1 MTNNLFIGK
10 NSFICKSIF
19 PSVRGKYISH
29 KEIKDVNFKK
39 YKNIFLL
46 SSPKNYKKE
55 NIKNFIF
62 EKKILNKITNQRLI
76 FFSTSKIYPNKLNC
90 TENIKPNPQS
100 FYAENK
106 LKAEKLFGKEIDKIL
121 ILRLSNIFE
130 IKNRNKDTFLGM
142 LHNNFFKKNKIEFD
156 INTNSV
162 RDLFSIKSLISLIT
176 KIEKNEILGIYN
188 IGSEKG
194 YKIKDII
201 KFYFGEKLISSKK
214 IIEKNKIK
222 SQTLCV
228 KKLKK
233 LIDLSKYDF
242 HKETKSQL
250 EKCKKYFF

>member
-29 KEIKDVNFKK
+29 KEIKDVNFEK

-46 SSPKNYKKE
+46 SSPQNYRKE
-55 NIKNFIF
+55 KIKNFMF
-62 EKKILNKITNQRLI
+62 EKRILNKIKNQRLI

-90 TENIKPNPQS
+90 TEDIRSNPQS

-106 LKAEKLFGKEIDKIL
+106 LKVEKLFNKEKDKIL

-142 LHNNFFKKNKIEFD
+142 MHNNFFKKNKIEFD
-156 INTNSV
+156 ISTNSV
-162 RDLFSIKSLISLIT
+162 RDFFSVKSLISLIL
-176 KIEKNEILGIYN
+176 KIEENEILGTYN
-188 IGSEKG
+188 VGSEKG
-194 YKIKDII
+194 YEIKDII
-201 KFYFGEKLISSKK
+201 KFYFGEKLISSTK
-214 IIEKNKIK
+214 IIEKNKIR
-222 SQTLCV
+222 SQTLCI
-228 KKLKK
+228 KKIKK

-242 HKETKSQL
+242 HKETKIQL

>member
-1 MTNNLFIGK
+1 MINNLFIGK

-19 PSVRGKYISH
+19 PSIRGKYISH
-29 KEIKDVNFKK
+29 KEIKDVNFRK
-39 YKNIFLL
+39 YNNIFLL
-46 SSPKNYKKE
+46 SSPKNYKKKD
-55 NIKNFIF
+55 IKNFIF

-106 LKAEKLFGKEIDKIL
+106 LKAEKLFTKEIDKIL

-130 IKNRNKDTFLGM
+130 IKNHNKDTFLGM
-142 LHNNFFKKNKIEFD
+142 MHNNFFKKNKIEFD

-176 KIEKNEILGIYN
+176 KIEKNEMLGVYN

-201 KFYFGEKLISSKK
+201 RFYFGEKLILSKK

-222 SQTLCV
+222 SQTLCI
-228 KKLKK
+228 KKIEK
-233 LIDLSKYDF
+233 LIDLSIYDF
-242 HKETKSQL
+242 HKETKLQL